1 MPRQGTIGALL
12 FVVVLTG
19 CTVHNYLDPGGP
31 RHAGA
36 VEETPPDPEPDR
48 IRAVTFN
55 VQYAAHVDEAIA
67 RLRGD
72 PSLRD
77 ADVVMLQEM
86 NASATRRIAEALGF
100 HHVFYASALVR
111 EQLFGVAVVSRWPI
125 VEHHKVRLP
134 HGDPLRGVR
143 RIAIG
148 TTLDTPDGPLIVY
161 SAHLETIVLSLRG
174 RLDQTQA
181 ILDDIVERHGYLGAP
196 VIVGGDFNTPEAY
209 GREAIRD
216 RFRLHG
222 LRHATR
228 SLTATADY
236 VFGTLLLDHVFARDL
251 ELVDAGAEP
260 TVASDHRPT
269 FVVLERRDD

>member
-1 MPRQGTIGALL
+1 MNERPIALL
-12 FVVVLTG
+12 LVLLGG
-19 CTVHNYLDPGGP
+19 CSVQNYLDPDGP

-36 VEETPPDPEPDR
+36 VAEAPPDPEPDR

-55 VQYAAHVDEAIA
+55 VQYAEHVDEAIA

-86 NASATRRIAEALGF
+86 NETATRRIAEALGF

-111 EQLFGVAVVSRWPI
+111 DQLFGVAVLSRWPI
-125 VEHHKVRLP
+125 VEHHKVPLP

-148 TTLDTPDGPLIVY
+148 TTLETPDGPLLVY
-161 SAHLETIVLSLRG
+161 SVHLETIMLSLRG
-174 RLDQTQA
+174 RLEQTQA
-181 ILDDIVERHGYLGAP
+181 LLDDIVEHHGYVGAP
-196 VIVGGDFNTPEAY
+196 VIIGGDFNTPEAD

-236 VFGTLLLDHVFARDL
+236 VFGALVLDHVFVRDL

-269 FVVLERRDD
+269 FVVLERRGDP